1 MRIITRHLLAQL
13 GAALL
18 LGLLLLVG
26 LVWALQALRLGHHL
40 ALGGAPLGR
49 LLLWS
54 APTLL
59 VFALPLALAAAV
71 LLTFGRLAETNQLL
85 ALRAAGASPLQLATP
100 ALLLSVLAGLAAG
113 LTALEL
119 EPPALRAL
127 RVTAGEVAARALLQG
142 LRPGQFHQLSP
153 ELTLHAEEVGRE
165 GGALRLRRLFLA
177 RREPALL
184 LLAEEASARLEGSS
198 LALVLELRRGELHA
212 PPPTTV
218 GASALAGAGPPALA
232 GTGAPALAGTGAPA
246 LAGTGA
252 PALIRFERSRLS
264 FDLWPALRPHLGF
277 LAQLAASR
285 DHAATAPAACLALGV
300 LGAWLG
306 LGRGSRGRRALAA
319 LGGVVT
325 YQVGAVAAAA
335 LGGRV
340 GAVCW
345 SLAVVTAGLL
355 ALARGRP

>member
-127 RVTAGEVAARALLQG
+127 RVTAGEVAARAL
-142 LRPGQFHQLSP
+142 HV
-153 ELTLHAEEVGRE
+153 EA
-165 GGALRLRRLFLA
+165 A
-177 RREPALL
+177 RD
-184 LLAEEASARLEGSS
+184 
-198 LALVLELRRGELHA
+198 RRGD
-212 PPPTTV
+212 
-218 GASALAGAGPPALA
+218 
-232 GTGAPALAGTGAPA
+232 
-246 LAGTGA
+246 
-252 PALIRFERSRLS
+252 RRSWRV
-264 FDLWPALRPHLGF
+264 R
-277 LAQLAASR
+277 
-285 DHAATAPAACLALGV
+285 
-300 LGAWLG
+300 
-306 LGRGSRGRRALAA
+306 LGRGAALARHHAA
-319 LGGVVT
+319 LGDPIHRCTHRPGFRSPETTRRPEGRRV
-325 YQVGAVAAAA
+325 AVPCAA
-335 LGGRV
+335 
-340 GAVCW
+340 
-345 SLAVVTAGLL
+345 
-355 ALARGRP
+355 